1 MTIPRIRSAAV
12 AVACAVTL
20 AGALLAG
27 CGSGAGTSCS
37 LSECTI
43 TFDRG
48 DRGDADVLGV
58 SVELVSAT
66 DSSATV
72 SVAGQEATVPL
83 DGSREVSGFTV
94 RVRDITADEVVVL
107 VSR

>member
-83 DGSREVSGFTV
+83 DGSREISGFTV